1 MVMAREREVYMV
13 MAREIDRKDKTM
25 RTNILLLVLLLCNLS
40 LSNMLMYMRY
50 SSTEEVSII
59 NKR

>member
-1 MVMAREREVYMV
+1 MV